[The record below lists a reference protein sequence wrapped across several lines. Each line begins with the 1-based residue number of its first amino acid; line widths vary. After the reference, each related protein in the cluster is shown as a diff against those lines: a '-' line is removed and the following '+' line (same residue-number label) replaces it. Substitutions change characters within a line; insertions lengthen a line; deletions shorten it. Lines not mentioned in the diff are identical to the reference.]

1 MSLIKGKGK
10 KKKGSGANMTTD
22 SIGRV
27 VTIRQRKAILKL
39 ARLSFFKKVFV
50 IAAIITVLLTLVF
63 GITSV
68 EGEDMAPA
76 LRDGDIVLYFRL
88 GGDYNNSDV
97 LVFRHEDKQ
106 YISRVVAINGTS
118 LDKSEKGLVL
128 FNGRIHPPQPKNG
141 LFYDTEGRNKIKY
154 PLTVGPDEYFVMGDR
169 RDVAQDSRDFGPI
182 KKSDVKG
189 KVFTVIRKNSI

>member
-1 MSLIKGKGK
+1 MSPKIFKGKN
-10 KKKGSGANMTTD
+10 KKGAGANLSTD
-22 SIGRV
+22 SVGRV

-39 ARLSFFKKVFV
+39 ARISFFKKVFV
-50 IAAIITVLLTLVF
+50 IAAIIAVLLLLVF

-97 LVFRHEDKQ
+97 LVFNHDDKQ
-106 YISRVVAINGTS
+106 YISRVVAINGTT
-118 LDKSEKGLVL
+118 LDKSEKGIVL

-141 LFYDTEGRNKIKY
+141 LFYDTEGRDKIKY
-154 PLTVGPDEYFVMGDR
+154 PLTLGQDEYFVMGDR
-169 RDVAQDSRDFGPI
+169 RDVAQDSRDYGPV